1 MKFYFLIYLVFIST
15 LEVHSEPLVIDRV
28 IAVVNGEAILES
40 ELKHSIAIQALS
52 DGKNTLISVEKRNAI
67 VEKMIDEKVLIQR
80 ARLLEISVDLE
91 TVEKVIVDIARNQGI
106 PVYNLESKL
115 QSVNLTL
122 EVFKKKIEQD
132 ILLSRLRDRDLDE
145 KLFVSDS
152 EAKDFLITQV
162 ADNFSSG
169 EVRIKHLKIPF
180 DNEDKRKNAKR
191 IASDIFSTLVN
202 KNAQI
207 PDNTSLIDGFK
218 FEDWGWKKYNE
229 LPEVFLSYVKDLEK
243 NRVSEIIESK
253 SGYHIIKMIDRRSTI
268 IRDTLVRYRV
278 KHILRKVEDPSEEAR
293 VLTFLK
299 SIRERVLSG
308 ESFELL
314 ANKYSDDTKSA
325 QKNGDLGWAYQ
336 GDFVPSFERTA
347 LTLPKGVLS
356 EPIRTPFGFHL
367 LIVTDR
373 DEQIVNEQ
381 QKLRI
386 AKNFLRDKKTRDV
399 VQEWILD
406 LRSNSYIEKKE
417 FDIDS

>member
-1 MKFYFLIYLVFIST
+1 MKYFCLVYLLFIST
-15 LEVHSEPLVIDRV
+15 LQVYAEPVVIDRV

-52 DGKNTLISVEKRNAI
+52 DGKYTLMSVEKRNAI
-67 VEKMIDEKVLIQR
+67 VEKMIDEKVLSQR
-80 ARLLEISVDLE
+80 AKLLKISVDLK
-91 TVEKVIVDIARNQGI
+91 TVEKVIADIARNQGI
-106 PVYNLESKL
+106 PVYSLESKL
-115 QSVNLTL
+115 ESFDISP

-152 EAKDFLITQV
+152 EAKDFLLTQV

-191 IASDIFSTLVN
+191 VASDIFSKLVN
-202 KNAQI
+202 KNAQM
-207 PDNTSLIDGFK
+207 PENTSLIDGFK

-229 LPEVFLSYVKDLEK
+229 LPEVFLRYVKDLEK
-243 NRVSEIIESK
+243 NTVSEIIESK

-278 KHILRKVEDPSEEAR
+278 KHILRKVVDPSEEAR
-293 VLTFLK
+293 ALTFLK

-325 QKNGDLGWAYQ
+325 LKNGDLGWAYQ
-336 GDFVPSFERTA
+336 GDFVPSFERMA
-347 LTLPKGVLS
+347 LALPKGVLS

-367 LIVTDR
+367 MIVTDR
-373 DEQIVNEQ
+373 EEQIVNDL

-399 VQEWILD
+399 VQEWVLE

-417 FDIDS
+417 FDVDS